1 MAFKDFSRNLGFAD
15 IEVEKVLAR
24 TRTQGFLEEINR
36 SVDWEPIEKILMRGY
51 PVGDSEL
58 GNKAFYPIVL
68 MKAILLQKWYG
79 LYSDPEL
86 ENQIN
91 DRLSFKKFIGIPMR
105 QFSPDH
111 SLISK
116 FRKRVS
122 QQDMEAIHGELL
134 KQFSEKGYSI
144 EGGMAI
150 DARLVKS
157 SAGPKSTEK
166 IEEEKQKRETPEG
179 NEDKNGK
186 PVKFRSDIDS
196 DWVVRNEQPFYGMKE
211 NTSIDVESG
220 LVLSTWVSKA
230 SEHDTNFFQVVAVKG
245 MHGKENPPKI
255 YADKGYCSKDNRKFL
270 TRNEISDG
278 IMRKDHKNAKL
289 TEWEH
294 ERNKM
299 ISKVRYKI
307 EQYFGLT
314 ERHMGGGRA
323 RFTTLIKE
331 NWNRMGMVMAFNIK
345 RVLLAENK
353 KTQRAMA

>member
-1 MAFKDFSRNLGFAD
+1 MAFKEFSRNLGFAD
-15 IEVEKVLAR
+15 IEVERVLAR

-36 SVDWEPIEKILMRGY
+36 SVDWEPIEKLLMRGY

-68 MKAILLQKWYG
+68 LKAVLLQKWYG
-79 LYSDPEL
+79 IDSDPEL

-91 DRLSFKKFIGIPMR
+91 DRLSFKKFIGIPLG

-122 QQDMEAIHGELL
+122 QQVMEAIHSELL
-134 KQFSEKGYSI
+134 KQFSEKEYSI

-157 SAGPKSTEK
+157 SARPRSKEK
-166 IEEEKQKRETPEG
+166 IEEEREKRETAEG
-179 NEDKNGK
+179 QMDKKGK
-186 PVKFRSDIDS
+186 PLKFRSDLES
-196 DWVVRNEQPFYGMKE
+196 DWVVRNEKPFYGMKE
-211 NTSIDVESG
+211 NASIDVDSG

-230 SEHDTNFFQVVAVKG
+230 SEHDTNFFEAVAVKG
-245 MHGKENPPKI
+245 MHGKKNPPKI
-255 YADKGYCSKDNRKFL
+255 YADKGYCGQDNRRFL
-270 TRNEISDG
+270 SRNKIRDG
-278 IMRKDHKNAKL
+278 IMRKEQKNANL
-289 TEWEH
+289 TELEH
-294 ERNKM
+294 ERNKK
-299 ISKVRYKI
+299 ISKIRYKI

-331 NWNRMGMVMAFNIK
+331 NWNRLSMVIAFNTK
-345 RVLLAENK
+345 RVLFAERK
-353 KTQRAMA
+353 KIQEAMA

>member
-1 MAFKDFSRNLGFAD
+1 MAFKEFSRNMGFAD
-15 IEVEKVLAR
+15 IEVERVLAR
-24 TRTQGFLEEINR
+24 TRTQGFLEEIKR
-36 SVDWEPIEKILMRGY
+36 TIEWEPMEELLMRGY

-68 MKAILLQKWYG
+68 LKAILLQKWYG
-79 LYSDPEL
+79 IDSDPEL

-91 DRLSFKKFIGIPMR
+91 DRLSFKKFIGIPLR

-116 FRKRVS
+116 FRKRIS
-122 QQDMEAIHGELL
+122 QPVMEAIHGELL

-157 SAGPKSTEK
+157 SARPKSTEK
-166 IEEEKQKRETPEG
+166 IEEEKQKRETGEG
-179 NEDKNGK
+179 QVDKKGR
-186 PVKFRSDIDS
+186 PLKFRSDLES
-196 DWVVRNEQPFYGMKE
+196 DWVVRNEKPFYGMKE
-211 NTSIDVESG
+211 NTSIDVGSG

-230 SEHDTNFFQVVAVKG
+230 SEHDTNFFQAVAVKG

-255 YADKGYCSKDNRKFL
+255 YADKGYCGQDNRRFL
-270 TRNEISDG
+270 SRNKISDG
-278 IMRKDHKNAKL
+278 IMRKEQKNAQL
-289 TEWEH
+289 TELEH
-294 ERNKM
+294 ERNKK

-323 RFTTLIKE
+323 RFTTLLKE
-331 NWNRMGMVMAFNIK
+331 NWNRLSMVMAFNTK
-345 RVLLAENK
+345 RVLLAERK
-353 KTQRAMA
+353 KTQGAMA